1 MEAEDG
7 KGTVQELN
15 EIELTDEEVR
25 YLFSVVMPVYKSSA
39 ENVSIAKKLVEIM
52 KGWLTR

>member
-15 EIELTDEEVR
+15 KIELTDEEVR

-39 ENVSIAKKLVEIM
+39 ENVSVAKKLVEIM